1 MKARI
6 LLADDHKI
14 MRDGLRAL
22 LDALPGIEVVG
33 EAENGRVMVRM
44 VRQVPAD
51 LVIMDV
57 GMPDLNGIEA
67 TREILSIAPDMKVV
81 ALSMH
86 SDKRYVSEMFRAG
99 AAGYLL
105 KDCAFE
111 ELARAIQVV
120 MAGQSYISP
129 PIAESMIRDF
139 LENSP
144 TDPTSPY
151 SILTP
156 REREVLQLIA
166 EGYSVR
172 QIASHLNI
180 STKTVEKH
188 RQHIM
193 TRLSLSNM
201 ADLIK
206 YAIREGLTSAE
217 QG

>member
-22 LDALPGIEVVG
+22 LDTLPGIEVAG
-33 EAENGRVMVRM
+33 EAENGRLMVRM

-99 AAGYLL
+99 AVGYLL

-111 ELARAIQVV
+111 ELARAIRVV

-139 LENSP
+139 LEHSP
-144 TDPTSPY
+144 TDPTSAY